1 MLARARALSG
11 SGIDGSNLPPP
22 LHLPLIFPDFLTLAE
37 KALVLDLK
45 PSGFAEIFG
54 STRYC
59 TNVFLFFS
67 FFLGI
72 LPTPRHGPWMA
83 LYQGM
88 FSDLILFQCDAH
100 HPPEPECKSFSGAAT
115 CIDTSSWAVP
125 ITQCQINSY
134 AQSILSPLAFDPGVT
149 PRPSHM
155 ATATIRPNRPK
166 Q

>member
-22 LHLPLIFPDFLTLAE
+22 LHLPLIFPDFPTLAE

-45 PSGFAEIFG
+45 PSGFAEILAPRGTAQTCF
-54 STRYC
+54 
-59 TNVFLFFS
+59 FFFFFS
-67 FFLGI
+67 GFFAHS
-72 LPTPRHGPWMA
+72 TPGPWMA